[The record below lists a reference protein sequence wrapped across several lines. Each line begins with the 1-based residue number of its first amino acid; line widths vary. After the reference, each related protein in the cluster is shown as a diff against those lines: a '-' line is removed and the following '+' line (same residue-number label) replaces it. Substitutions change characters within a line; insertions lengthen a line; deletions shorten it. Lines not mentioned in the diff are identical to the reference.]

1 MTSQNETTAKT
12 TERKVGELIP
22 QPHGGALR
30 NGGPNRGGPG
40 RAPSEIR
47 KQLRG
52 DFRERIQ
59 ILNRIADDEE
69 MRAGDRI
76 RAVELMARYGL
87 GTLTE
92 MSVEEVR
99 DNLTVTISVIRD
111 FLNEDQAKELVE
123 RLRPIW
129 Q

>member
-76 RAVELMARYGL
+76 RAVELMARYGF